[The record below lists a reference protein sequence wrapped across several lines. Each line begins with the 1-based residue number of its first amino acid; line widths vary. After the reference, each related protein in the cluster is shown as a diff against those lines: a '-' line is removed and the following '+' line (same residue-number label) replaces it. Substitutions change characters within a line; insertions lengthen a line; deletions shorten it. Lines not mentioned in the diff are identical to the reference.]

1 MTMMSMIKGHTSVFQ
16 CIGDAYVKEDIQRF
30 HYGYTLCI
38 KAGTDMK
45 KLYKYLTNRHN
56 FSRKKCANM
65 LKSARK

>member
-30 HYGYTLCI
+30 HYRYSLCI

-45 KLYKYLTNRHN
+45 K
-56 FSRKKCANM
+56 
-65 LKSARK
+65 